1 LGAFACIYEGVRKI
15 MDIIELIIE
24 QDDII
29 DYYIFSDQLQM
40 DLEYDFY
47 NMDK

>member
-1 LGAFACIYEGVRKI
+1 